1 MATTTATKKPATR
14 KTAAKA
20 KEAPVTE
27 RTEAEAPAAAVKPK
41 APRIRAKKLDPEMY
55 VTVRNGY
62 PGLLVYK
69 STKTGEVFRFEGF
82 GDEHEI
88 ELQELQK
95 AKNTSKGFF
104 INNWFLIDDPE
115 VIEYL
120 GIGQFYKDAFTYEE
134 FEELAEMSEKEVA
147 DKVSR
152 ISEGQKLAVTRYAR
166 QLVRD
171 GRIDSVSV
179 IKALENGLGVKLVS
193 M

>member
-1 MATTTATKKPATR
+1 MATTTATKKPTTR

-20 KEAPVTE
+20 KEVPATE
-27 RTEAEAPAAAVKPK
+27 RTEAEVPAAAAKPR
-41 APRIRAKKLDPEMY
+41 ASRIKAKKLDPEMY

-120 GIGQFYKDAFTYEE
+120 GLGQFYKDAFTYEE

-152 ISEGQKLAVTRYAR
+152 ISDGQKLAVTRYAR

>member
-1 MATTTATKKPATR
+1 MATTTATKKPTTR

-20 KEAPVTE
+20 KEAPATE
-27 RTEAEAPAAAVKPK
+27 RTEAEVPAAAAKPR
-41 APRIRAKKLDPEMY
+41 ASRIKAKKLDPEMY

-120 GIGQFYKDAFTYEE
+120 GLGQFYKDAFTYEE

-152 ISEGQKLAVTRYAR
+152 ISDGQKLAVTRYAR